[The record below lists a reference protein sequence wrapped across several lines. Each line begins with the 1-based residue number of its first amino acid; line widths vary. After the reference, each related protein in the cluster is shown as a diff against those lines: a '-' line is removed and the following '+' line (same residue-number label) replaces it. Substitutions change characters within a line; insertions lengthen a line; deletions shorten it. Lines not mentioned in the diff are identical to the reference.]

1 MIARIEGQLESVAN
15 GIALLRLSPAGQ
27 GGFTYEVLLPA
38 FTSSRLT
45 SKIGQHVQLFTFH
58 FLESQGQGSNML
70 PRLAGFLNTNDLGF
84 FQLFTTCKGIGF
96 RKALRAMT
104 LDTGQIAAAVA
115 DRDAALLQ
123 TLPEVGKRTAETII
137 ASLRGK
143 VDPYISAAAYNA
155 STGSESKAMSL
166 PRGLGPMAAEA
177 LEALLQ
183 LGENRIQAM
192 NWIDTAMNDPD
203 NPPRDV
209 SDLIARVYHIKSG
222 G

>member
-1 MIARIEGQLESVAN
+1 MIARIEGHLESVSN
-15 GIALLRLSPAGQ
+15 GVALLRTFAQGQ
-27 GGFTYEVLLPA
+27 GGLTYEVLLPA

-45 SKIGQHVQLFTFH
+45 AKIGQQVQLLTFH
-58 FLESQGQGSNML
+58 FLESQGQGANML
-70 PRLAGFLNTNDLGF
+70 PRLAGFLNTSDLGF

-123 TLPEVGKRTAETII
+123 TLPEIGKRTAETII

-143 VDPYISAAAYNA
+143 VDAFVSAASYT
-155 STGSESKAMSL
+155 TGGDGEPAAKPL
-166 PRGLGPMAAEA
+166 PPGLGPMAAEA
-177 LEALLQ
+177 MEALLQ
-183 LGENRIQAM
+183 LGENRVQAT
-192 NWIDTAMNDPD
+192 NWIDAAMSDPD
-203 NPPRDV
+203 DPPRDV